1 MIGIWVLIG
10 VLGTITFLLRASAF
24 LLSRRVVL
32 SSRLQRGLRL
42 LPAAML
48 TALIV
53 PSLVLSGVPPTPAI
67 TPHLI
72 AGSIAALVAWR
83 TRRVL
88 VTVVVGMSVLWLLQW
103 LGVGPH

>member
-1 MIGIWVLIG
+1 MGIWVLIG
-10 VLGTITFLLRASAF
+10 ALGTLTFLLRASAF
-24 LLSRRVVL
+24 LLFRRVVL

-53 PSLVLSGVPPTPAI
+53 PQLLLSGAPLTPAL
-67 TPHLI
+67 TPRLI

-88 VTVVVGMSVLWLLQW
+88 VTVLVGMVALWLLQW
-103 LGVGPH
+103 AW